1 MNSMDAEDGHTIRF
15 DSELR
20 HKLKEVY
27 DTIPHEIHQEVIREE
42 EETGS
47 SKKKRS
53 SSNGSLNSF
62 EGATNNLLK
71 KNAKVNALKE
81 LEKFD

>member
-1 MNSMDAEDGHTIRF
+1 
-15 DSELR
+15 
-20 HKLKEVY
+20 
-27 DTIPHEIHQEVIREE
+27 VIREE